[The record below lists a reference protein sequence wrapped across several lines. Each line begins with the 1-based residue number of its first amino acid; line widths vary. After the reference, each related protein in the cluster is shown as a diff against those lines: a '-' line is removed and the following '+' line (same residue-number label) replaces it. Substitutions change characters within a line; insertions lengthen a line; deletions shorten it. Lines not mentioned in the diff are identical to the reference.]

1 MSRFIELDEPAELWL
16 LVHRDSDYTLPFTFK
31 ESKTGPAIDLT
42 GYTFECAFL
51 PTAGDAPLQQP
62 TVSVDDAAAGEISI
76 ALTRTATASVV
87 TMPTDHV
94 WRLWWTNPSGK
105 RSLKIEGRVRMED
118 V

>member
-1 MSRFIELDEPAELWL
+1 MSRLIELDEPAQLDL
-16 LVHRDSDYTLPFTFK
+16 RVHRDSDYTVPLTFK
-31 ESKTGPAIDLT
+31 ESATGPAIDLT

-51 PTAGDAPLQQP
+51 PEPGEDSLQEP
-62 TVSVDDAAAGEISI
+62 TVTVEDAAAGEISFD
-76 ALTRTATASVV
+76 LTRAATASSI

-94 WRLWWTNPSGK
+94 WRLWWTDTSAK